1 MITPAEVLWAAL
13 VQLDQHFLP
22 QTLEGWFNLIGRIAV
37 SAAFAWGLVVATVK
51 RMVDAE
57 ANERKKAVE
66 GVAKAV
72 LAEEEDRKLADSRIE
87 ERNFDLATKLQTLMG
102 KFEIMREDIH
112 TAEKERIREMET
124 LKREMSSGFS
134 KIEGILLRGSYSH
147 GRREDK

>member
-1 MITPAEVLWAAL
+1 MTPVETLWATI
-13 VQLDQHFLP
+13 VQLDNHFLP

-37 SAAFAWGLVVATVK
+37 SAAAAWGLVVATVK

-57 ANERKKAVE
+57 SKNRTTAIEAIENMVQ
-66 GVAKAV
+66 
-72 LAEEEDRKLADSRIE
+72 AEEEDRKLADSRIE

-147 GRREDK
+147 RRGEDT